1 MLFVHEIHEVLG
13 GRMDAFGEAVRT
25 VWQPLVEERGD
36 ARLLWYW
43 ELAHGTSASYQ
54 AVTLTAVRDW
64 AAWGT
69 LVERMGSDPRFA
81 AWSKLSWTLRR
92 ETTAKIM
99 LPTSWSPL
107 REVDLSARAAA
118 PAAEPAIY
126 LHDTGWPYPGK
137 FDEYVDALG
146 AIYLPQT
153 RAQQAA
159 DVRRLLRDRA
169 GHGPPS
175 RGRPAAAPRRLAALR
190 RAPPPRRAGRAALG
204 LDGGRPPLPRPLGIA
219 AAPLRRL
226 VAETV
231 VAAVGCA
238 RPPARRRQ
246 GARPTPPMAP

>member
-25 VWQPLVEERGD
+25 VWQPLIEERGD

-54 AVTLTAVRDW
+54 AVTFTAVRDW
-64 AAWGT
+64 AVWGT

-81 AWSKLSWTLRR
+81 AWAKLSWTLRR
-92 ETTAKIM
+92 DVTAKIM

-107 REVDLSARAAA
+107 REVDLSAKAAA

-137 FDEYVDALG
+137 LDEYVDALG

-153 RAQQAA
+153 RASKLLTFAGCFVTAPGTGRHHEVVLLQRLDDWPRFAELLHRGEQGAQRSGWMEA
-159 DVRRLLRDRA
+159 GLRFRDKWESRLLRC
-169 GHGPPS
+169 
-175 RGRPAAAPRRLAALR
+175 APWS
-190 RAPPPRRAGRAALG
+190 PR
-204 LDGGRPPLPRPLGIA
+204 
-219 AAPLRRL
+219 
-226 VAETV
+226 
-231 VAAVGCA
+231 
-238 RPPARRRQ
+238 Q
-246 GARPTPPMAP
+246 